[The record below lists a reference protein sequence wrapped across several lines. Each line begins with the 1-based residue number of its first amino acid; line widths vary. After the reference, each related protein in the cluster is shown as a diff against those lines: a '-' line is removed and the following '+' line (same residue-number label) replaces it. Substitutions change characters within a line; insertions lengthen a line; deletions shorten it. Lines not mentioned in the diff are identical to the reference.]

1 MVDSESKFKILVVD
15 DDNFNLKVLCD
26 ILSDLYAIHIAKS
39 GNEALEQAVSIFPD
53 LILLDIIMPDINGF
67 DVLKKLKTL
76 PTVRNIP
83 VICITGLNDVE
94 NEEKGFFLGAVD
106 YITKPY
112 HNTIVKARVRTQL
125 KIVNQMRAIEKL
137 GLLDPLTDM
146 PNRRHYDRHL
156 REEWQRAARSGSPIS
171 IISIDI
177 DDFKKYNTTYGNP
190 QGDVLLTVYAK
201 ILVTSVNRPRSL
213 AARIGGEEFSIIL
226 PDMNLQ
232 ESFIV
237 AEKIR
242 EKIESSM
249 VPSISG
255 NTMTRATVSAGV
267 ASTVPAN
274 EYSFYD
280 LLTDSDKALYAAK
293 KSGKNKVCSIPS

>member
-26 ILSDLYAIHIAKS
+26 ILSDLYTIHIAKS

-83 VICITGLNDVE
+83 VVCITGLNDVE

-125 KIVNQMRAIEKL
+125 KIVSQMRAIEKL
-137 GLLDPLTDM
+137 GLLDPLTDI

-156 REEWQRAARSGSPIS
+156 REEWQRAARGGSPIS
-171 IISIDI
+171 IVSIDI
-177 DDFKKYNTTYGNP
+177 DDFKKYNTTYGHP

-201 ILVTSVNRPRSL
+201 ILVTSVNQPRSL

-232 ESFIV
+232 EAFIV

-255 NTMTRATVSAGV
+255 NAMTHSTVSAGV